1 MKKVMK
7 RVVVL
12 ALAASMLLSMTA
24 CGNGKKTNGKNSKV
38 EAVTFPLEEK
48 VTFTFMVPGTEDY
61 DFAEKMSKYKM
72 WQELEE
78 ATNVHIEFDFL
89 GENAAEQLALR
100 IQGNTYGDVVW
111 GGNILTSISTT
122 KYVAADVLIDISDYL
137 VEEIMPNYCAD
148 VAERPTI
155 TKMITAADGGI
166 YTLPRITGQLGYYL
180 ENPIW
185 INKAWLDKLGLSVPK
200 TLDEFT
206 NVLRAFKEKD
216 PNGNGMKDEI
226 PYICAT
232 THGYMHTEA
241 LLGMWGIATKDS
253 TYDSFVQVKDGKVT
267 FAPAQDAYKEAIT
280 YLSQLYKEGLMWD
293 QCFTASS
300 SALNAKVIST
310 TPVVGV
316 FTSKEP
322 AATAYAD
329 DYICIAPP
337 KVEGYEPCWYY
348 HGGMDGSKN
357 QFGVTDKCENVNVLM
372 AWMDYFY
379 DLDWAMRAEYGEPG
393 EGRIVKKDDGTYE
406 ILTLDYDTQAEL
418 DRVNPTLTSKFGTP
432 IRSIT
437 ESDYA
442 NKITQSKSEQIM
454 QNNYEIYKDIINK
467 ETWPRPYYAAED
479 VYDADTYT
487 ADINYLVQ
495 TKRGEWI
502 TGRSD
507 VNKDW
512 NSYISKLDELGL
524 QEMLKIMQKA
534 YDAVKAE

>member
-1 MKKVMK
+1 MKKVVK
-7 RVVVL
+7 RVVALSL
-12 ALAASMLLSMTA
+12 AVSMLLSMAA
-24 CGNGKKTNGKNSKV
+24 CGKGEKTNGGNGKI
-38 EAVTFPLEEK
+38 EAVTFPLEEPI
-48 VTFTFMVPGTEDY
+48 TFTFMVPGTETY
-61 DFAEKMSKYKM
+61 DFAEQMEKYKM

-89 GENAAEQLALR
+89 GENYEEQLSLR
-100 IQGNTYGDVVW
+100 ITSNDYGDVIW
-111 GGNILTSISTT
+111 GGNVLTSISTT
-122 KYVAADVLIDISDYL
+122 KYAAAGVLVDIADYL
-137 VEEIMPNYCAD
+137 NEDIMPNLMAD
-148 VAERPTI
+148 IAERPIIKNTL
-155 TKMITAADGGI
+155 KAPDGGI
-166 YTLPRITGQLGYYL
+166 YALPRITGQLGYYL

-185 INKAWLDKLGLSVPK
+185 INKAWLDKLGLSVPT

-206 NVLRAFKEKD
+206 NVLRAFKDKD
-216 PNGNGMKDEI
+216 PNGNGIKDEI
-226 PYICAT
+226 PYICST
-232 THGYMHTEA
+232 SHGYMHTEA

-267 FAPAQDAYKEAIT
+267 FAPAQEAYKDAIT
-280 YLSQLYKEGLMWD
+280 YLNKIYEEGLMWN
-293 QCFTASS
+293 QCFTATASQ
-300 SALNAKVIST
+300 LDAKMIST

-357 QFGVTDKCENVNVLM
+357 QFAVTDKCENVNVLM

-393 EGRIVKKDDGTYE
+393 EGRIVKNEDGTYE

-418 DRVNPTLTSKFGTP
+418 DRTNPTLTSIFGTP

-442 NKITQSKSEQIM
+442 NKIAQSKSEQIM

-479 VYDADTYT
+479 VYDADTYIT
-487 ADINYLVQ
+487 DINYQVQ
-495 TKRGEWI
+495 TKRGDWI
-502 TGRSD
+502 TGKAD
-507 VNKDW
+507 VNKEWDA
-512 NSYISKLDELGL
+512 YLKKLNDLRL
-524 QEMLKIMQKA
+524 QEMLDIMQRA
-534 YDAVKAE
+534 YDATKAN

>member
-1 MKKVMK
+1 MKKIMR
-7 RVVVL
+7 RVVVF

-24 CGNGKKTNGKNSKV
+24 CGNKKQTGGKSS
-38 EAVTFPLEEK
+38 EIESVTFPLEET
-48 VTFTFMVPGTEDY
+48 VTFTFMVGGTESY
-61 DFAEKMSKYKM
+61 DFAEKMENYKM

-89 GENAAEQLALR
+89 GENYEEQLSLR
-100 IQGNTYGDVVW
+100 IQSNTYGDVIW
-111 GGNILTSISTT
+111 GGNVLTSISTT
-122 KYVAADVLIDISDYL
+122 KYVAVDVLIDIADYID
-137 VEEIMPNYCAD
+137 EELMPNLCAD
-148 VAERPTI
+148 IAERPSI
-155 TKMITAADGGI
+155 KDMITAADGGI

-185 INKAWLDKLGLSVPK
+185 INKAWLDKLGLSVPT

-206 NVLRAFKEKD
+206 NVLRAFKEQD
-216 PNGNGMKDEI
+216 PNGNGLQDEI
-226 PYICAT
+226 PYICST
-232 THGYMHTEA
+232 SHGYMHTEA

-253 TYDSFVQVKDGKVT
+253 TYDSFVQVIDGEVT
-267 FAPAQDAYKEAIT
+267 FAPAQEAYREAIT
-280 YLSQLYKEGLMWD
+280 YLNQLYEEGLMWE
-293 QCFTASS
+293 QCFTATT
-300 SALNAKVIST
+300 SALNAKLVSA

-337 KVEGYEPCWYY
+337 KVEGYEACWYY
-348 HGGMDGSKN
+348 HSGMDGSKN

-393 EGRIVKKDDGTYE
+393 EGRIIQNEDGTYE
-406 ILTLDYDTQAEL
+406 ILTLDYDTESEL
-418 DRVNPTLTSKFGTP
+418 NRTNPTLTSMFGSP

-442 NKITQSKSEQIM
+442 ARITQSKSEQIM
-454 QNNYEIYKDIINK
+454 QNNYEIYKDVINT

-479 VYDADTYT
+479 VYDADTYIT
-487 ADINYLVQ
+487 DINYQVQ

-512 NSYISKLDELGL
+512 DSYLSKLDSLGL
-524 QEMLKIMQKA
+524 AEMLEIMQRA
-534 YDAVKAE
+534 YDAAKAE